1 MMTNTPVY
9 QYFRIVIQA
18 NTPHGIHQGHGDI
31 THDVL
36 LLRDANNLPA
46 IPATSLVGVLRHL
59 YTQTYGLTETENL
72 FGYADGDEGA
82 ISALSISWALVNDS
96 DNNAIEGIRSDVAGD
111 ALLHFLARD
120 KPIVRQR
127 VRLNSQGSTDD
138 AGKFDITLIP
148 TGTRYTFFVGY
159 WSDGSN
165 EQEARIHQA
174 LSLLKSPAFRL
185 GHGTR
190 SGYGSFGLCTIDG
203 AHWDLRTREGQ
214 EGYSER
220 PRKRA
225 QVGKLKPIIIEDL
238 QEAALSVDINIKAES
253 GWRIGG
259 GEQSL
264 SASNEQEKAPDLLPQ
279 SEILISWS
287 GQQKAKLSHRQAV
300 IPASAVKG
308 ALSHRVAFHCRRLS
322 GEFAEQGVSSTHTE
336 CDAVS
341 TLFGSA
347 NNDIEEQGAAGL
359 VIIDDVYIEA
369 PIITSQM
376 HNRIDMFTGGVING
390 ALFEEELLWQTP
402 LNLKLTIL
410 NQSNVPTLA
419 RKALLLSLDDLTQ
432 GWLPLGAGGSRGHGC
447 FIGDTQ
453 WSSNAWSDEQ
463 GESL

>member
-1 MMTNTPVY
+1 MMTNTAVY
-9 QYFRIVIQA
+9 HYFRVVIQA
-18 NTPHGIHQGHGDI
+18 NTPHGIHQDHGDV

-36 LLRDANNLPA
+36 LLRDVNNLPA
-46 IPATSLVGVLRHL
+46 IPATSLAGVLRHL
-59 YTQTYGLTETENL
+59 YMDTYGLTETEHL
-72 FGYADGDEGA
+72 FGYADGEDGA

-96 DNNAIEGIRSDVAGD
+96 DNNAIEGIRPDVTSD

-127 VRLNSQGSTDD
+127 VRLNSQGCTDD
-138 AGKFDITLIP
+138 NGKFDITLIP
-148 TGTRYTFFVGY
+148 AGTRYTFFVGY

-174 LSLLKSPAFRL
+174 LSLLQSPAFRL

-190 SGYGSFGLCTIDG
+190 SGYGSFGLCSIEG

-214 EGYSER
+214 KGYSER

-225 QVGKLKPIIIEDL
+225 EVGNLKPISIEAL
-238 QEAALSVDINIKAES
+238 QDTVLSVDINIKAES

-264 SASNEQEKAPDLLPQ
+264 GASSEQEKAPDLLPQ
-279 SEILISWS
+279 SEILICWS
-287 GQQKAKLSHRQAV
+287 GQQKATLSHRQAV

-308 ALSHRVAFHCRRLS
+308 ALSHRVAFHYRRLS
-322 GEFAEQGVSSTHTE
+322 GEFAEQGVSSGHTE

-347 NNDIEEQGAAGL
+347 NSDIEVQGAAGL

-369 PIITSQM
+369 PKVTSQM

-402 LNLKLTIL
+402 LSLKLTIL
-410 NQSNVPTLA
+410 NQDKVSTLA

-447 FIGDTQ
+447 FLGATQ
-453 WSSNAWSDEQ
+453 WSNNAWSDEQ
-463 GESL
+463 VESL